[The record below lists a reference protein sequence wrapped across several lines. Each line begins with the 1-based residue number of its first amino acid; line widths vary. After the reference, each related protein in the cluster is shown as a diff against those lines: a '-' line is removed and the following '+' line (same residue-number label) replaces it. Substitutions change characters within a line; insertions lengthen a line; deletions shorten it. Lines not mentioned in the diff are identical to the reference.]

1 MYPDEELSPERMA
14 LKTHPTGTE
23 GVYEDN
29 LPRVAGVE
37 VEIRKAK
44 RYDDRMGSRGEGEGK
59 TKVENFFIFE
69 KEKKGYED
77 QLGSKL
83 EQQLFPGN
91 SARKLVGYFN
101 DAK

>member
-1 MYPDEELSPERMA
+1 MPERVA

-23 GVYEDN
+23 GVYEDK

-44 RYDDRMGSRGEGEGK
+44 RYEDRMGSRGEGRA
-59 TKVENFFIFE
+59 NE
-69 KEKKGYED
+69 KENIYIFLKVYED

-83 EQQLFPGN
+83 EQQPFPG
-91 SARKLVGYFN
+91 SGAKKLVGYFN
-101 DAK
+101 DAN

>member
-1 MYPDEELSPERMA
+1 MMT

-44 RYDDRMGSRGEGEGK
+44 RYDDRMGSRGEGRAK
-59 TKVENFFIFE
+59 E
-69 KEKKGYED
+69 KENRFFFENIRGLTRFEVRTTTVPRQRRQKA
-77 QLGSKL
+77 SWV
-83 EQQLFPGN
+83 F
-91 SARKLVGYFN
+91 
-101 DAK
+101 

>member
-1 MYPDEELSPERMA
+1 MA

-37 VEIRKAK
+37 VEIRKTK
-44 RYDDRMGSRGEGEGK
+44 RYGDRMGSRGEGRPK
-59 TKVENFFIFE
+59 E
-69 KEKKGYED
+69 KENIFFLKIYED

-83 EQQLFPGN
+83 EQQPFPSNG
-91 SARKLVGYFN
+91 ARNACWYFLTFTE
-101 DAK
+101 

>member
-1 MYPDEELSPERMA
+1 MA
-14 LKTHPTGTE
+14 LKTHSTGTE

-44 RYDDRMGSRGEGEGK
+44 RYESRMGSRGEGRAK
-59 TKVENFFIFE
+59 E
-69 KEKKGYED
+69 KENIFFLKIYED

-83 EQQLFPGN
+83 EQQPFPGN
-91 SARKLVGYFN
+91 GARKLVGYFN